1 MHLVTTINGRG
12 NQESEH
18 FEIKGQAFQLVFE
31 ANNPGETQGYAFF
44 NVIDESGQIVQRS
57 SQDLSRDDSDRI
69 EGKRPSPA
77 VQAPTLSP

>member
-1 MHLVTTINGRG
+1 VHLVTTINGRSH
-12 NQESEH
+12 QESEH
-18 FEIKGQAFQLVFE
+18 FEIKGQAFQLVFQ
-31 ANNPGETQGYAFF
+31 ANNPVETQGYAFF